1 MSQSTGFKKKVKC
14 TPKYK
19 ISHKKEKLYDLAFGD
34 EFLNATPIPWSME
47 DDIYNLDLNKI
58 KTCALYRYC

>member
-34 EFLNATPIPWSME
+34 EFLNATPIP
-47 DDIYNLDLNKI
+47 
-58 KTCALYRYC
+58 